1 MKSILSVVL
10 NILYFIWYQL
20 LFVARFLYYG
30 EFMEC
35 NQGLW
40 EPILF
45 LQISKIMYM
54 VWLKPSLKKTLF
66 IWINWDRS
74 LVLQL
79 CTAHCIER
87 DSLGMALKA
96 FIVYCTTILIRWY
109 LKDIL
114 SKKWCQKDIV
124 SV

>member
-10 NILYFIWYQL
+10 NILYLIWYQL
-20 LFVARFLYYG
+20 LFVVRILYYG
-30 EFMEC
+30 DFTEC

-40 EPILF
+40 EPIQF
-45 LQISKIMYM
+45 LQISKVMYM
-54 VWLKPSLKKTLF
+54 VWLKPSLEKTLF

-96 FIVYCTTILIRWY
+96 FIVYCTTILIWWY

-114 SKKWCQKDIV
+114 SKKWFQKDIV